1 VSKER
6 QQLVAGF
13 RDVYDGTDER
23 AVEGCGLCFKDWAAG
38 FALGTG
44 PLLFVQTL
52 WVTRSSMYA

>member
-1 VSKER
+1 
-6 QQLVAGF
+6 VAGF